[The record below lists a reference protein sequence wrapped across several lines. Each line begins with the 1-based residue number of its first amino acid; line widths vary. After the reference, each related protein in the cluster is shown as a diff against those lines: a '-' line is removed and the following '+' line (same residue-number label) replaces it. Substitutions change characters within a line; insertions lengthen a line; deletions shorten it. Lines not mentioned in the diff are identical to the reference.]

1 MKKSKTRLAGG
12 RQAEDDGGT
21 EGRRHAGAKACRGE
35 GMPPPVMCPLD
46 MHTRRASLM
55 RKCEHALVCP
65 SHPDRT
71 SIVCGTGVLIE
82 IDDHGLWT
90 GAGGGTV

>member
-1 MKKSKTRLAGG
+1 MRESKTRLAGG
-12 RQAEDDGGT
+12 RRVEGDGGT
-21 EGRRHAGAKACRGE
+21 EGRPGCRDE

-46 MHTRRASLM
+46 MHTRCASLVRM
-55 RKCEHALVCP
+55 REHALVYP
-65 SHPDRT
+65 GHPDRT